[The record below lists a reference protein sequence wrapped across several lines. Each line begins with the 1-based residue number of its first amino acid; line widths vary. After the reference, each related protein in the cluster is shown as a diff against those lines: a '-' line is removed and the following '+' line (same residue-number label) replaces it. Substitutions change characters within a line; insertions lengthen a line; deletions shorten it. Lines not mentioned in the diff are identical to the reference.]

1 MSKFSKNPLKAK
13 KVKLNEPPTP
23 PRPLADIQKEYQELA
38 FKAGQLQYQQYVN
51 TRDLEQT
58 NTRLISVNQ
67 EAAARLELD
76 KKAAAET
83 AKTENTETKPEGAA
97 NV

>member
-1 MSKFSKNPLKAK
+1 MSKFFKNLKSK
-13 KVKLNEPPTP
+13 KVKLDGPTAEP
-23 PRPLADIQKEYQELA
+23 RSLADIQKEYQELA

-58 NTRLISVNQ
+58 NTRLISVNK
-67 EAAARLELD
+67 EAAARIELD
-76 KKAAAET
+76 KKAVAEAPKAET
-83 AKTENTETKPEGAA
+83 TETKSEGTT